1 MTKIAKMTR
10 GGGGVSLRNLR
21 RCAVKR
27 AGFKAA
33 FAASLM
39 AFAALPA
46 LADTHS
52 WRGPHGNFSVGSNWS
67 NDAAPSAGD
76 DLTFYRAAA
85 NASTWQYATN
95 DLSATF
101 GEIQFSAGNV
111 DIAGNLTTGSGKNL
125 RIATGDDAAQSPFAA
140 VNKSSGNWTVGKDI
154 YIGGTDTG
162 MTGVL
167 TNKAGNITATSG
179 WIYIGGT
186 RTGAELPNVTGT
198 LVNVSGTVKTA
209 VMVIGGRA
217 NNTKGRLEIRGGT
230 VEASSYHDK
239 MVDNSTWVGV
249 LLGGWGGA
257 NSSIYVAKG
266 GTMKLSC
273 NGANIVVLDGT
284 TEIDVD
290 GLLTLNNGSIWPTSA
305 VKEQKKFVLRV
316 GPEGRV
322 EFRSIKS
329 VSSGGDRMVKLDG
342 GTIVPNGAS
351 GYEHP
356 LANVSLKV
364 TDKGGTIEVPSG
376 KSLKTGVYVQ
386 STSSAKSSRLIK
398 TGAGTLTINNYFR
411 PAGGLDVREGTA
423 AIQHNTGNFA
433 SFNYPL
439 ALSGTATVTS
449 GALAFGSGSSLSFDC
464 KSKTSKPTMTVST
477 SFTRSAEV
485 PVTFK
490 TAAPFAFDD
499 TYTLIAGGKI
509 ANTNNFTVA
518 SATANGVDITGN
530 VYLAVESGNLVL
542 KRKPYF
548 MIKVR

>member
-1 MTKIAKMTR
+1 M
-10 GGGGVSLRNLR
+10 
-21 RCAVKR
+21 KR

-33 FAASLM
+33 LAASLM

-67 NDAAPSAGD
+67 NGAVPSAGD

-95 DLSATF
+95 DLSVTF
-101 GEIQFSAGNV
+101 AEIQFTAGNI
-111 DIAGNLTTGSGKNL
+111 DIAGNLATGSGKNL
-125 RIATGDDAAQSPFAA
+125 RIATADAAKSPFAA

-154 YIGGTDTG
+154 YIGGSLTSHTN

-186 RTGAELPNVTGT
+186 LTAAGLPNVTGT
-198 LVNVSGTVKTA
+198 LVNVSGTIKTA
-209 VMVIGGRA
+209 AMVIGGRA

-230 VEASSYHDK
+230 VEATGYDK
-239 MVDNSTWVGV
+239 MLNTSDWVGV

-257 NSSIYVAKG
+257 SSSIYVAKE
-266 GTMKLSC
+266 GTMKLSYG
-273 NGANIVVLDGT
+273 GANIVVLDGT

-305 VKEQKKFVLRV
+305 ITNQKKFVLRV

-376 KSLKTGVYVQ
+376 KSLYTGVWVT

-398 TGAGTLTINNYFR
+398 TGAGTLTIDNWFR
-411 PAGGLDVREGTA
+411 PSGGLRVNAGTVQMTHTA
-423 AIQHNTGNFA
+423 SANFD

-439 ALSGTATVTS
+439 SISKTGTVTG
-449 GALAFGSGSSLSFDC
+449 GAFVMGSGGSLEFEFA
-464 KSKTSKPTMTVST
+464 SKTSGETMNITT
-477 SFTRSAEV
+477 SFTRNANIPISFSTESA
-485 PVTFK
+485 FG
-490 TAAPFAFDD
+490 FDD
-499 TYTLIAGGKI
+499 TYTLVKGGKI
-509 ANTNNFTVA
+509 ANTNNFSIA
-518 SATANGVDITGN
+518 SATADGADITQG

>member
-1 MTKIAKMTR
+1 M
-10 GGGGVSLRNLR
+10 
-21 RCAVKR
+21 KR

-52 WRGPHGNFSVGSNWS
+52 WRGPHGNFSVGSNW
-67 NDAAPSAGD
+67 NNNAAPSAGD

-95 DLSATF
+95 DLSVTF
-101 GEIQFSAGNV
+101 AEIQFTAGKI

-125 RIATGDDAAQSPFAA
+125 RIATADAAKSPFAA

-154 YIGGTDTG
+154 YIGGSLTSHTN

-167 TNKAGNITATSG
+167 TNKAGNITASSG
-179 WIYIGGT
+179 RIYLGGNVT
-186 RTGAELPNVTGT
+186 AEDLPNVTGT
-198 LVNVSGTVKTA
+198 LVNVSGTVKTRD
-209 VMVIGGRA
+209 MVIGGRA

-230 VEASSYHDK
+230 VEITGWDK
-239 MVDNSTWVGV
+239 MVDNSYWVGV

-257 NSSIYVAKG
+257 NSSIYVAKE

-273 NGANIVVLDGT
+273 DGANIVVLDGT

-305 VKEQKKFVLRV
+305 IKEQKRFYLRV

-322 EFRSIKS
+322 EFRSIK
-329 VSSGGDRMVKLDG
+329 GGTAGTRMVRLDG
-342 GTIVPNGAS
+342 GTIVPNGAK
-351 GYEHP
+351 GYETP
-356 LANVSLKV
+356 LASLSLNV

-376 KSLKTGVYVQ
+376 KSLYTGVWV
-386 STSSAKSSRLIK
+386 SSASSAKSSRLIK

-411 PAGGLDVREGTA
+411 PAGGLDVREGTI
-423 AIQHNTGNFA
+423 AIQHNTG
-433 SFNYPL
+433 SFVSFDYPL

-477 SFTRSAEV
+477 SFTRDAEV
-485 PVTFK
+485 PITFN
-490 TAAPFAFDD
+490 TAEPFAFDD
-499 TYTLIAGGKI
+499 TYTLISGGKI
-509 ANTNNFTVA
+509 TSTNNFKVA
-518 SATANGVDITGN
+518 SATADGTDITQG